1 MRQKKGR
8 FAAVRKT
15 KATVA
20 AITLLVAGKI
30 AAAPARRTTT
40 LLASQD
46 NQATATKSR
55 FYCNSKALTP
65 EERSHHKQLSDK
77 LMSVREKIVEVEKGY
92 EFQFSPQNVTLAE
105 LADWVVKESKCCPFF
120 DFHLDLENEGKLVC
134 LRLTG
139 EEGIKEFIRAEF
151 QIR

>member
-1 MRQKKGR
+1 MKENKGR
-8 FAAVRKT
+8 FAAVYKR

-20 AITLLVAGKI
+20 AITLLVAGKV

-40 LLASQD
+40 LPASTD
-46 NQATATKSR
+46 NQVRKTESK
-55 FYCNSKALTP
+55 FYCNIQALTP
-65 EERSHHKQLSDK
+65 EERLHHKQLTDK
-77 LMSVREKIVEVEKGY
+77 LMSAREEIVEMEKGY
-92 EFQFSPQNVTLAE
+92 EFQFSPRNVTLTE

-139 EEGIKEFIRAEF
+139 EKGIKQFIRAEF